1 MHNKDLESNAAAGS
15 QDPLVL
21 AWTGL
26 TVTAPK
32 RPRPLLGPLDGQ
44 ARAGEL
50 LAGGLSSCFVG
61 CQAAS

>member
-1 MHNKDLESNAAAGS
+1 MHNKDLEGNTAAGS

-50 LAGGLSSCFVG
+50 LAGGFSGDLSSCELL
-61 CQAAS
+61 S

>member
-1 MHNKDLESNAAAGS
+1 MTDKDLERNTTSATTAN
-15 QDPLVL
+15 QDPLIL
-21 AWTGL
+21 TWSGL

-50 LAGGLSSCFVG
+50 LAGEGA
-61 CQAAS
+61 QRPAYK